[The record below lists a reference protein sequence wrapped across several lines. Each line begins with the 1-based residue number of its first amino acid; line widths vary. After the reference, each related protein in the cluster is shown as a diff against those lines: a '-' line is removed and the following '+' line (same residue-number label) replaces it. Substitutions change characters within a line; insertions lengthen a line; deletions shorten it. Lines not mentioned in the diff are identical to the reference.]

1 MYEVS
6 AAFAAAMENRPYV
19 ARLKLDGNE
28 VIEGNAIQSMIFRG
42 GTNGDQN
49 AFTLGG
55 TVSSSVEIL
64 LHKDHVS
71 YSLCNR
77 KIKVELGMELST
89 GTEWLPMG
97 VYFATDPLADD
108 DLLTVTALD
117 ALGSKFEKEYEP
129 IPGFEFG
136 TDTGISSTAF
146 LSALCARRGVTVDV
160 ANLAAIQLK
169 APPDGFTERQII
181 GFIAALYGGFADID
195 RAGILRIRSYSECAV
210 KVTADEYYEGGM
222 EKADYDFSVQWL
234 KCYNES
240 TDLTMFVGDLD
251 AEQGIYLESIWMNY
265 TILNDLLDKLQGFS
279 YRPVTELS
287 FLGNP
292 LIDPGDIITME
303 DLEGESIKIPVM
315 NISHEYDGGILTR
328 VTATGQAKTEG
339 YTNSTQREIRRAN
352 ASAKKYTDTENE
364 KLNQLELL
372 KRLTKEWMDDGIY
385 LTEDGKIAFKAS
397 AILTGVLMASLIQTG
412 ILQSKDGKT
421 FYLDLDNGILRMQA
435 TEFSVSGKTV
445 EQIAEGKAGEAVK
458 AQTQQ
463 DIFNK
468 LTNNGTL
475 KGIFMHDGELCVS
488 ASAILTGIL
497 KGVEIIG
504 EFGTIGG
511 FTMSDHT
518 LSAVFRKDYP
528 AFTQADLEKAVA
540 YRVGSTT
547 LTAEEI
553 EKYDVN
559 MTGDV
564 DTADVST
571 MQGMMEGTV
580 PTYSEGRII
589 LDATNPKE
597 TIVLEV
603 TAGYRAGERLALGM
617 GLAKATKFIAD
628 TFACGADN
636 GYTGTVT
643 AGDKTLTIKGGIITS
658 VS

>member
-1 MYEVS
+1 MQKTIIEL
-6 AAFAAAMENRPYV
+6 P
-19 ARLKLDGNE
+19 DGTR
-28 VIEGNAIQSMIFRG
+28 ISSGSDSKNAIRACSITESVNV
-42 GTNGDQN
+42 GTELN
-49 AFTLGG
+49 LG
-55 TVSSSVEIL
+55 SA
-64 LHKDHVS
+64 
-71 YSLCNR
+71 YAN
-77 KIKVELGMELST
+77 KIKVDLFTPGGGLDIAAGSEVTVFKDQTKIGIFVLEKPTRPTANTMKLT
-89 GTEWLPMG
+89 GYDRIVKLDKDLTEWLKTLTGWPYKLIDFAKLICEACG
-97 VYFATDPLADD
+97 LALATDSIPNGEYIVSQFSRDGVTGRQLMTWIGEVCCRFCKANAEGKIELAWYASSGKTIAPVGELYYFRNSFTYENYQVAPIDAVQLRLTDSEDGYVWPAAKEGANTYIISGNPLLNRLSEDMLPVLQVIEAELSGVTYTPCKVSLPVNLDIRAGH
-108 DLLTVTALD
+108 TVQV
-117 ALGSKFEKEYEP
+117 
-129 IPGFEFG
+129 
-136 TDTGISSTAF
+136 TDSN
-146 LSALCARRGVTVDV
+146 GVTV
-160 ANLAAIQLK
+160 
-169 APPDGFTERQII
+169 T
-181 GFIAALYGGFADID
+181 LY
-195 RAGILRIRSYSECAV
+195 
-210 KVTADEYYEGGM
+210 
-222 EKADYDFSVQWL
+222 
-234 KCYNES
+234 
-240 TDLTMFVGDLD
+240 
-251 AEQGIYLESIWMNY
+251 
-265 TILNDLLDKLQGFS
+265 
-279 YRPVTELS
+279 
-287 FLGNP
+287 
-292 LIDPGDIITME
+292 
-303 DLEGESIKIPVM
+303 VM
-315 NISHEYDGGILTR
+315 
-328 VTATGQAKTEG
+328 AKTTKGQTTTLECTG
-339 YTNSTQREIRRAN
+339 SPRRDSASAQNNKSVSQIAKDKASN
-352 ASAKKYTDTENE
+352 AASSAKKYTDTENE

-372 KRLTKEWMDDGIY
+372 KRLTKEWVDDAIY

-458 AQTQQ
+458 AQTQL
-463 DIFNK
+463 DILNK
-468 LTNNGTL
+468 LTNNGML
-475 KGIFMHDGELCVS
+475 KGLFMYNGELCVN